1 MGAAALAVAGGA
13 ALFAANTGSGTAH
26 SAAPAAATSATTEPA
41 MTQASG
47 PTVMTKHDAKLGT
60 ILADANGLTLYTLT
74 NNGKAVD
81 CTGTCA
87 AVWPPLTASSAMAPS
102 VGPAG
107 TSLGVASLSDGT
119 RVVSNAGLPLYRFS
133 QDHDSGDAYGEGLA
147 TFGGVWHVVKV
158 GQSAPATQS
167 AARSA
172 PPATM
177 YKTPATMSKTPAT
190 MSNKPAT
197 MSTTP
202 ATMYRTPAT
211 TASRTSGWGY

>member
-1 MGAAALAVAGGA
+1 MKRSSGIAAGAVALAVAGGA
-13 ALFAANTGSGTAH
+13 AFFAASAGSGTAH
-26 SAAPAAATSATTEPA
+26 SAAPAAATSATTEPT

-47 PTVMTKHDAKLGT
+47 PTVMTKHDAKLGA

-87 AVWPPLTASSAMAPS
+87 AVWPPLTASSATAPS
-102 VGPAG
+102 GGPG
-107 TSLGVASLSDGT
+107 VTGLGVASLSDGT
-119 RVVSNAGLPLYRFS
+119 RVVTNAGLPLYRFS
-133 QDHDSGDAYGEGLA
+133 QDQDSGDAYGEGLA

-158 GQSAPATQS
+158 GQSAPQPATQS

-177 YKTPATMSKTPAT
+177 YKTPATMYKTPAT
-190 MSNKPAT
+190 I
-197 MSTTP
+197 
-202 ATMYRTPAT
+202 
-211 TASRTSGWGY
+211 ASRRSGWGY